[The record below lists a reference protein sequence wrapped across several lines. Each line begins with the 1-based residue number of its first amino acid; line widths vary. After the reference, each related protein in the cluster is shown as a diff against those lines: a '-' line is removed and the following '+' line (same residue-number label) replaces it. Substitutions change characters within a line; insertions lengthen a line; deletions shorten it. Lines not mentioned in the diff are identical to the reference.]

1 MARLQGNDQSAACF
15 FRESMVMT
23 TEQSDVLVFFGITGD
38 LAYKKIFPSLQS
50 MVIHGELNIPVIGVA
65 KSGMTIDALKN
76 RIHSSLIEH
85 ASTCDESAFGKLCD
99 LLSYVDGDYKDPKT
113 YEQLRQLIDGAKHPL
128 YYLAIPPSMFPVV
141 VDGLAKAG
149 CHRGARIM
157 VEKPFGRDL
166 KSAISLNETLHQ
178 HFPESSIFRIDHYLG
193 KEPVQNILY
202 SRFANTYLEPTFNRN
217 YVSHVQITM
226 AEEFGLQ
233 GRGRFYEEAGAI
245 RDVIQN
251 HMLQLVACLA
261 MEPPSRPNPEDL
273 RIERAKLLRTIRP
286 LSTEDVVRGQFRGY
300 REEDGVSHDSRVE
313 TFAAVRLWIDSWR
326 WAGVP
331 FFIRTGKCLPMTC
344 TEATVVFKRPP
355 QNVFGEEDLGRPNY
369 LRFRLNPQVVTALGT
384 RAKEPGEGM
393 IGRDVELVA
402 QRHAQQE
409 LEPYERLLIEAMKGD
424 SAYFADQAGVEE
436 AWRVVDPVI
445 DQHHTPLRS
454 YEKHTWGPSEAY
466 QLISSYGIWID
477 PGTEPDCD

>member
-1 MARLQGNDQSAACF
+1 M
-15 FRESMVMT
+15 SM
-23 TEQSDVLVFFGITGD
+23 EHSDVLVFFGITGD

-50 MVIHGELNIPVIGVA
+50 MMIHGDLNIPVIGVA
-65 KSGMTIDALKN
+65 KSGMTLDALKN

-85 ASTCDESAFGKLCD
+85 ASTFDEAAYGKLCD
-99 LLSYVDGDYKDPKT
+99 RLSYVDGDYKDPKT
-113 YEQLRQLIDGAKHPL
+113 YEQLRQLSDGARHPL
-128 YYLAIPPSMFPVV
+128 YYLDIPPSMFPVV

-166 KSAISLNETLHQ
+166 KSAIALNETLHQ

-261 MEPPSRPNPEDL
+261 MEPPSRPTPEDI
-273 RIERAKLLRTIRP
+273 RMERAKLLRTIRP
-286 LSTEDVVRGQFRGY
+286 LSVEDVVRGQFRGY
-300 REEDGVSHDSRVE
+300 RDEDGVAKDSRVE

-331 FFIRTGKCLPMTC
+331 FFIRTGKCLPITC
-344 TEATVVFKRPP
+344 TEAIVVFKRPP

-369 LRFRLNPQVVTALGT
+369 LRFRLNPQVVTAVGT
-384 RAKEPGEGM
+384 RAKQPGEGM
-393 IGRDVELVA
+393 VGRDVELVA
-402 QRHAQQE
+402 QRHTQQD
-409 LEPYERLLIEAMKGD
+409 LEPYERLLVEAMKGE
-424 SAYFADQAGVEE
+424 SSYFADQAGVEE
-436 AWRVVDPVI
+436 AWRIVDPVL
-445 DQHHTPLRS
+445 DQHHTPVRS

-466 QLISSYGIWID
+466 QLISAYGIWID
-477 PGTEPDCD
+477 PAAEPDCD

>member
-1 MARLQGNDQSAACF
+1 MSA
-15 FRESMVMT
+15 
-23 TEQSDVLVFFGITGD
+23 EQSDVLVFFGITGD

-50 MVIHGELNIPVIGVA
+50 MVLHGALNIPVIGVA
-65 KSGMTIDALKN
+65 KSGMNIDSLKD
-76 RIHSSLIEH
+76 RIHSSLAEH
-85 ASTCDESAFGKLCD
+85 ASCLDEGAFGKLCD
-99 LLSYVDGDYKDPKT
+99 QLNYVDGDYKDPRT
-113 YEQLRQLIDGAKHPL
+113 YDQLKQLMKNAKHPL
-128 YYLAIPPSMFPVV
+128 FYLAIPPSMFSVV

-166 KSAISLNETLHQ
+166 KSAIELNETIHQ
-178 HFPESSIFRIDHYLG
+178 HFPEDAIFRIDHYLG

-202 SRFANTYLEPTFNRN
+202 SRFANSYLEPTFNRN

-261 MEPPSRPNPEDL
+261 MEPPSRPHPDDI

-286 LSTEDVVRGQFRGY
+286 LSVEDVVRGQFRGY
-300 REEDGVSHDSRVE
+300 REEDGVIKYSRVE

-331 FFIRTGKCLPMTC
+331 FFIRTGKCLPFTC
-344 TEATVVFKRPP
+344 TEAIVVFKRPP
-355 QNVFGEEDLGRPNY
+355 QNVFGEEDQGHPNY
-369 LRFRLNPQVVTALGT
+369 LRFRLNPQVVTAIGT
-384 RAKEPGEGM
+384 RAKQVGEGM
-393 IGRDVELVA
+393 IGRDVELIA
-402 QRHAQQE
+402 QRHIQQE
-409 LEPYERLLIEAMKGD
+409 LEPYERLLIEAMKGE

-436 AWRVVDPVI
+436 AWRVVDPVL
-445 DQHHTPLRS
+445 DMHHTPIRM
-454 YEKHTWGPSEAY
+454 YDKHTWGPSEAY

-477 PGTEPDCD
+477 PGAEPDCD